1 MDLNEVL
8 AGFEQINPGF
18 DLRGDPQ
25 ELRRAAVEAR
35 QALDPTNI
43 VWKTLRF
50 LQATKLRDWHNADSV
65 EDREK
70 LHGEVR
76 GLTQL
81 EKELRAIIEAND
93 AVQEDLRR
101 Q

>member
-1 MDLNEVL
+1 MDLNDVL
-8 AGFEQINPGF
+8 GGFDQINPGF

-25 ELRRAAVEAR
+25 ELRHAATQAR
-35 QALDPTNI
+35 QALDPTHI

-50 LQATKLRDWHNADSV
+50 MQATKLRDWHNADSV

-70 LHGEVR
+70 LHGEIR
-76 GLTQL
+76 GLTGLETQL
-81 EKELRAIIEAND
+81 RQIIESND